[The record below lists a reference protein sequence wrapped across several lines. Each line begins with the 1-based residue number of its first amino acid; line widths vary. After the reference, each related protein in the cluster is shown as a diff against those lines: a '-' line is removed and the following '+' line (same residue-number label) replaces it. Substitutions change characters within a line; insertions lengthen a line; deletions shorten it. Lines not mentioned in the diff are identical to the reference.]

1 MPTYEYECTKGH
13 RFEVE
18 QSMRDPALRRC
29 KVCRSKA
36 QRLISASSFILK
48 GGGWYS
54 DGYGSSKPNASKS
67 ESSGGESKSEGKS
80 EAKSESK
87 SESTSSS
94 TKTETKSDAKP
105 AAKSDSKPSGGS
117 AASAG
122 T

>member
-18 QSMRDPALRRC
+18 QSMRDPALKRC

-54 DGYGSSKPNASKS
+54 DGYASTGGSKA
-67 ESSGGESKSEGKS
+67 
-80 EAKSESK
+80 
-87 SESTSSS
+87 SSS
-94 TKTETKSDAKP
+94 SDG
-105 AAKSDSKPSGGS
+105 PSCGAGACGTGGCGM
-117 AASAG
+117 AQA
-122 T
+122 